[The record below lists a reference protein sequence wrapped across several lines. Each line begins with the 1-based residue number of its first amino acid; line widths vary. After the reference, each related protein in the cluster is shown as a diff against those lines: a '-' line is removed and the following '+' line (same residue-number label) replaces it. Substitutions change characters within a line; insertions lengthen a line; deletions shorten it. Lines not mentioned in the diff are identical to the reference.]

1 MNVKKHKKYNW
12 HEIEK
17 DFLLSEF
24 HEVKEFLRAN
34 SIGVL
39 KNSTKQFSGTV
50 IKATKGWKEKKQE
63 FLKKIADK
71 AKEKMMEDDKILEL
85 TQHLIVGKRD
95 VLRSILQRVETNEKN
110 LNMQEL
116 KIAWEILKIELGES
130 TKISENINKNIN
142 YDGAS
147 IDIEL

>member
-34 SIGVL
+34 NIGVL